1 MADTLR
7 DERAHADAIPMLR
20 TKGDFDS
27 VFAQH
32 GSAVLRYAWRLTRDS
47 DDAEELVQETFLT
60 LWAKR
65 RSVQIVGGSLLPWL
79 LVTCRNHSGN
89 LARRRKRHQA
99 AELDADTPSH
109 SSASDSA
116 ASELEWVLA
125 EIASM
130 SPLDRDVCR
139 LCLVE
144 GVPYKDAAAQLD
156 LAPSTIAKRVE
167 RARRHLKSIRSESD

>member
-1 MADTLR
+1 MTDTLR
-7 DERAHADAIPMLR
+7 EEHAQADAIPMLR
-20 TKGDFDS
+20 TKSDFDS

-32 GSAVLRYAWRLTRDS
+32 GSAVLRYAWRLTRNS

-60 LWAKR
+60 LWSKR
-65 RSVQIVGGSLLPWL
+65 RSLQIVGDSLLPWL

-89 LARRRKRHQA
+89 LARRRKRHEA
-99 AELDADTPSH
+99 AELDVDIPSQ
-109 SSASDSA
+109 SSASGSA
-116 ASELEWVLA
+116 ASELEWVMA

-139 LCLVE
+139 LCLIE
-144 GVPYKDAAAQLD
+144 GVPYKDAAAL
-156 LAPSTIAKRVE
+156 LGITPSTIAKRVE